1 MSQQAHGG
9 DQAGALEGLALL
21 RAAVERA
28 AAAEARMDESA
39 GARLAIFE
47 ARVAATG
54 EAAGARVAALR
65 AQAESVLL
73 GVQEAVERVLRV
85 AEERVREL
93 EARAA
98 LAAERAALPDRELE
112 LKPAAEGTMAAGERG
127 AGQ

>member
-1 MSQQAHGG
+1 
-9 DQAGALEGLALL
+9 
-21 RAAVERA
+21 
-28 AAAEARMDESA
+28 MDESA
-39 GARLAIFE
+39 GSRLAIFE

-54 EAAGARVAALR
+54 DAAGARVAALK

-73 GVQEAVERVLRV
+73 GVQESLERVLRM

-98 LAAERAALPDRELE
+98 LAAERAALPDREVE
-112 LKPAAEGTMAAGERG
+112 LKPATEGATAAGERG